1 MFKIKLFFKSFQS
14 ALKYTE
20 ILKEREAQIEMRKLI
35 EKMKKEEEEDFLIQA
50 NKIGDD
56 KEKKEAEL
64 KQKKIEERIELA
76 EFHKKQ

>member
-1 MFKIKLFFKSFQS
+1 LFKIKLFFKSFQS

>member
-1 MFKIKLFFKSFQS
+1 MKCFKS

-20 ILKEREAQIEMRKLI
+20 VLKEREAQIEMRKLI

-56 KEKKEAEL
+56 KERKEAEL
-64 KQKKIEERIELA
+64 KQKKTEERLELA

>member
-1 MFKIKLFFKSFQS
+1 M
-14 ALKYTE
+14 
-20 ILKEREAQIEMRKLI
+20 KEREAQIEMRKLI